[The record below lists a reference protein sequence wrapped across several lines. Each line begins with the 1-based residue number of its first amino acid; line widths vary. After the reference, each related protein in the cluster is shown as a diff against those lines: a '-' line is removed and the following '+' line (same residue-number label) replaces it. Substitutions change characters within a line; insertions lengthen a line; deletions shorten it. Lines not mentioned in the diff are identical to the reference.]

1 MANHL
6 VLLALDGRGDSLQL
20 LGMVLAQGVQQ
31 QRILDG
37 DRSVEVSVQLVALDI
52 ELAAQLQLHRLQT
65 AVDGIAGLAVLLV
78 VIRLRDGVAPVDH
91 QRRVTVVRDTR
102 GADVD
107 VARRAIGA
115 HLQADLGE

>member
-1 MANHL
+1 M
-6 VLLALDGRGDSLQL
+6 
-20 LGMVLAQGVQQ
+20 
-31 QRILDG
+31 
-37 DRSVEVSVQLVALDI
+37 QLVALDI

-65 AVDGIAGLAVLLV
+65 AVYGIAGLAVLLV

-91 QRRVTVVRDTR
+91 QRRVTVVRNTR

-115 HLQADLGE
+115 HLQADLGEIGLAEKQQHLAQTVHAKVMVLVVGVDNRVQGLDGG